1 MSPDDD
7 GRSPIILGQVGSG
20 KVTVGDDVTN
30 PLTAGEEYFFY
41 FRTSSF
47 AGLKSNPIE
56 IVKSLPIDTITA
68 NNRLVGSTA
77 YFEIRVESGV
87 GSFIRVKFV
96 DDFPKTLEEADTPF
110 SLTLN
115 RQASLT
121 GFVTCATLSL
131 TYYSRGSEQRSKQ
144 SNHRLGYPPM
154 TPSAAPGAGLTL
166 FEVHIYDHMAKVRAF
181 FYSYI
186 DSQLR
191 F

>member
-110 SLTLN
+110 RYSKLSHSTQRKLSHIILI
-115 RQASLT
+115 RCYPKPEKAVCKRIVDMFGCLD
-121 GFVTCATLSL
+121 FV
-131 TYYSRGSEQRSKQ
+131 RVV
-144 SNHRLGYPPM
+144 SNARNCR
-154 TPSAAPGAGLTL
+154 
-166 FEVHIYDHMAKVRAF
+166 KV
-181 FYSYI
+181 
-186 DSQLR
+186 LV
-191 F
+191 